1 MKYIDKLIWSRA
13 ELFDFFSTVDH
24 PFYSTTFRVDVT
36 QLHKYTKSHGIS
48 FYYALTYLV
57 TKAIN
62 QVENFRYTIHDGK
75 VALLEERIPSFTDI
89 KKDSEQFYVVTVR
102 CQDSMEKFCRIAKEK
117 SHTQTTFIDQT
128 EEGDELIY
136 MSCLPWLDLTG
147 CTHERNLDID
157 DMIPR
162 ITWGKIMAQN
172 GRETLGMSVE
182 VNHRIIDGVHI
193 GRFYEGLQKMID
205 EL

>member
-1 MKYIDKLIWSRA
+1 M
-13 ELFDFFSTVDH
+13 
-24 PFYSTTFRVDVT
+24 
-36 QLHKYTKSHGIS
+36 
-48 FYYALTYLV
+48 
-57 TKAIN
+57 
-62 QVENFRYTIHDGK
+62 
-75 VALLEERIPSFTDI
+75 EE
-89 KKDSEQFYVVTVR
+89 
-102 CQDSMEKFCRIAKEK
+102 FCRVAKEK

-182 VNHRIIDGVHI
+182 VTHRIIDGVHI

>member
-1 MKYIDKLIWSRA
+1 MKYIDKSIWSRA

-89 KKDSEQFYVVTVR
+89 KKDSEQFGVV
-102 CQDSMEKFCRIAKEK
+102 S
-117 SHTQTTFIDQT
+117 
-128 EEGDELIY
+128 
-136 MSCLPWLDLTG
+136 
-147 CTHERNLDID
+147 
-157 DMIPR
+157 
-162 ITWGKIMAQN
+162 
-172 GRETLGMSVE
+172 
-182 VNHRIIDGVHI
+182 
-193 GRFYEGLQKMID
+193 
-205 EL
+205 

>member
-1 MKYIDKLIWSRA
+1 MNSSILSLSA
-13 ELFDFFSTVDH
+13 
-24 PFYSTTFRVDVT
+24 
-36 QLHKYTKSHGIS
+36 
-48 FYYALTYLV
+48 A
-57 TKAIN
+57 
-62 QVENFRYTIHDGK
+62 
-75 VALLEERIPSFTDI
+75 RIPWKNSA
-89 KKDSEQFYVVTVR
+89 VL
-102 CQDSMEKFCRIAKEK
+102 
-117 SHTQTTFIDQT
+117 T

>member
-89 KKDSEQFYVVTVR
+89 KKTVN
-102 CQDSMEKFCRIAKEK
+102 SSILSLSAARIPWKILPYCKRKK
-117 SHTQTTFIDQT
+117 SYT
-128 EEGDELIY
+128 
-136 MSCLPWLDLTG
+136 
-147 CTHERNLDID
+147 D
-157 DMIPR
+157 D
-162 ITWGKIMAQN
+162 
-172 GRETLGMSVE
+172 V
-182 VNHRIIDGVHI
+182 
-193 GRFYEGLQKMID
+193 Y
-205 EL
+205 

>member
-1 MKYIDKLIWSRA
+1 
-13 ELFDFFSTVDH
+13 
-24 PFYSTTFRVDVT
+24 
-36 QLHKYTKSHGIS
+36 
-48 FYYALTYLV
+48 
-57 TKAIN
+57 
-62 QVENFRYTIHDGK
+62 
-75 VALLEERIPSFTDI
+75 
-89 KKDSEQFYVVTVR
+89 
-102 CQDSMEKFCRIAKEK
+102 MEKFLPYCKRKK
-117 SHTQTTFIDQT
+117 CHTQTTFIDQT

-193 GRFYEGLQKMID
+193 GRFYEGLQKIID

>member
-1 MKYIDKLIWSRA
+1 MMESC
-13 ELFDFFSTVDH
+13 
-24 PFYSTTFRVDVT
+24 TFRRADSKFYR
-36 QLHKYTKSHGIS
+36 HKKKTVNSSILS
-48 FYYALTYLV
+48 LSA
-57 TKAIN
+57 A
-62 QVENFRYTIHDGK
+62 
-75 VALLEERIPSFTDI
+75 RIPWKNSAVLQ
-89 KKDSEQFYVVTVR
+89 KKKVIHR
-102 CQDSMEKFCRIAKEK
+102 RR
-117 SHTQTTFIDQT
+117 FIDQT

-193 GRFYEGLQKMID
+193 GRFYEGLPKMID

>member
-89 KKDSEQFYVVTVR
+89 KKTVN
-102 CQDSMEKFCRIAKEK
+102 SSILSLSAARI
-117 SHTQTTFIDQT
+117 
-128 EEGDELIY
+128 
-136 MSCLPWLDLTG
+136 PWK
-147 CTHERNLDID
+147 NS
-157 DMIPR
+157 
-162 ITWGKIMAQN
+162 A
-172 GRETLGMSVE
+172 V
-182 VNHRIIDGVHI
+182 
-193 GRFYEGLQKMID
+193 LQKKKVIHRRR
-205 EL
+205 LLIRPKKATS

>member
-1 MKYIDKLIWSRA
+1 
-13 ELFDFFSTVDH
+13 
-24 PFYSTTFRVDVT
+24 
-36 QLHKYTKSHGIS
+36 
-48 FYYALTYLV
+48 
-57 TKAIN
+57 
-62 QVENFRYTIHDGK
+62 
-75 VALLEERIPSFTDI
+75 
-89 KKDSEQFYVVTVR
+89 
-102 CQDSMEKFCRIAKEK
+102 MEKFCRIAKEK
-117 SHTQTTFIDQT
+117 VIHRRRLLTRPKKAN
-128 EEGDELIY
+128 ELIY